1 MTCQVFTLVP
11 LHTQATET
19 NFQHFSFV
27 NAPIFNCSLHPTLI
41 PHIEIFFTSHRW
53 LRRYIYTSGIFLW
66 ETSGNIY
73 CSM

>member
-1 MTCQVFTLVP
+1 MTCQVFSLVP

-41 PHIEIFFTSHRW
+41 PHTEIFFYQSSLT
-53 LRRYIYTSGIFLW
+53 
-66 ETSGNIY
+66 
-73 CSM
+73 